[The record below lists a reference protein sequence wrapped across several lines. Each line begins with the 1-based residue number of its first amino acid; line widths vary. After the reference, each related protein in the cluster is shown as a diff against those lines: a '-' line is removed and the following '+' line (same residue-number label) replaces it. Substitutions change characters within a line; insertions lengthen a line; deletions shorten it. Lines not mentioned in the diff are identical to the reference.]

1 MSTKTVK
8 AVINGIEYNLVKNES
23 TGKWEASIPA
33 PAASS
38 WNQDDHKFNVI
49 LTATNEA
56 GTSKTIDRT
65 DSTFGSELALRVL
78 EKQKPVITLT
88 SPGSGAYITT
98 ATPTII
104 ATLMDNAIGN
114 NGDSGIDLNTVML
127 KVDGVAVASSDSGIS
142 IEQIDGGY
150 RCQYTTSVG
159 LSEGN
164 HTITIDVSDNDGNAA
179 EQAAVTF
186 KVDTVPP
193 TLNITVPTDNLVT
206 NEQSLTVEG
215 ITNDTTSTPVT
226 VSVKLNGADT
236 GTVTVGADGSF
247 SKEITLAE
255 GTNTIVVTATDA
267 AGKASTVTK
276 TVVYDSSVPIFKSVS
291 LTPNPVDAGATLT
304 LIVEVE

>member
-8 AVINGIEYNLVKNES
+8 AVINGVEYNLTKNES

-38 WNQDDHKFNVI
+38 WNQDDHKFNVQ

-104 ATLMDNAIGN
+104 ALLKDSAIGG
-114 NGDSGIDLNTVML
+114 NGDSGIDLSSIVL
-127 KVDGVAVASSDSGIS
+127 KIDGVTVSSSDSGINV
-142 IEQIDGGY
+142 EPIDGGY
-150 RCQYTTSVG
+150 KCTYTPTTG

-179 EQAAVTF
+179 EQAVCTF

-193 TLNITVPTDNLVT
+193 TLNITAPVDNFIT
-206 NEQSLTVEG
+206 NKQSLTVEG
-215 ITNDTTSTPVT
+215 VTNDTTSTPVT
-226 VSVKLNGADT
+226 VSVKLNGTDT
-236 GTVTVGADGSF
+236 GTVTVSADGSF
-247 SKEITLAE
+247 SKTISLEE

-276 TVVYDSSVPIFKSVS
+276 TVEYDSSVPIFKSVS